1 MKCLYCNA
9 ETPVSA
15 KTKKHTLYCNKD
27 CMHKY
32 WTKERGLKIDN
43 RICER
48 CGIVYMPINKKQR
61 FCKSTCNTGKRVWF
75 PKEPKIKTTKPIKV
89 HKDLLVKKTKS
100 KDCQYCGN
108 QFIPYTSLDKFCSAT
123 CRVNNVKSKRK
134 FNWTKEQ
141 TEKRVGDKNPA
152 YRNGMYAKANK
163 KTGIG
168 QRLFNKNNKEI
179 RQAQIQ
185 AVGHIYCENCKTSN
199 SPRFEGHHLIFRSE
213 KPLHQHLHD
222 KENIYILC
230 IGCHNEF
237 HKNKSMRNHLVED
250 RKLYLLFGED
260 VRNK

>member
-1 MKCLYCNA
+1 MECENCGNVTHKFGQRYVKYCGYKCKI
-9 ETPVSA
+9 EFEA
-15 KTKKHTLYCNKD
+15 KTRKKHLEDISCSVCNSKFTPKSKIAKNCSPKCKYIYELSLRSKKPKD
-27 CMHKY
+27 
-32 WTKERGLKIDN
+32 KE
-43 RICER
+43 CS
-48 CGIVYMPINKKQR
+48 
-61 FCKSTCNTGKRVWF
+61 FCK
-75 PKEPKIKTTKPIKV
+75 KT
-89 HKDLLVKKTKS
+89 
-100 KDCQYCGN
+100 
-108 QFIPYTSLDKFCSAT
+108 FIPYTSLDKYCSSD
-123 CRVNNVKSKRK
+123 CRVNNQKSKRK

-141 TEKRVGDKNPA
+141 IEKRIGDKNPA

-185 AVGHIYCENCKTSN
+185 QVGHIYCENCKTSN